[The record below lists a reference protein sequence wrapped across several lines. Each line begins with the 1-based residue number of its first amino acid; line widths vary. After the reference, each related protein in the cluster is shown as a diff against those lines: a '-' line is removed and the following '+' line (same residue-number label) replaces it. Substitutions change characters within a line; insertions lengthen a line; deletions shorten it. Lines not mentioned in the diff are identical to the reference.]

1 MRVLNI
7 ADNPL
12 PQEMLAA
19 AAEGTHELLA
29 FLRFID
35 QEGGRARRGETDIGG
50 RGRGGQELVVGGPTR
65 RAVGRASRP
74 DSLVADQARRGGARR
89 PGDHTERLGLRRPAG
104 LPADPSAVFHRAS
117 GLPGGMET
125 SGRARGRHD
134 RAVVSDDPA
143 PRRRRCPRSCR
154 RHPWWPVLTCL
165 IDRPNPVTRAIR
177 AAYRQLPHSGQQNP
191 ETLCELRAAIAET
204 AAGTPH
210 CRRWYPDS
218 WLRTREALAETGE
231 QSLTYEDYY
240 RIAEKNW
247 LSPVDA
253 RSLAINSHALGHWIH
268 YADEP
273 ALAQI
278 VVVRPAWLS
287 VAIAAVLEDR
297 EAGESGGLVPHR
309 LFGRIWSRPT
319 ADGHDPYSHGQ
330 QQLFLRLMERFH
342 LTYRVPELDAGEPVS
357 LVGQL
362 VPSGRPDLGTAW
374 ETFRAGGPEA
384 VEICQI

>member
-74 DSLVADQARRGGARR
+74 DSWVADQARRGGARR

-154 RHPWWPVLTCL
+154 RHPWWPVSHRSTKSGYKSDLGRLSSASTQWTAKTQKPCASCGRRSPKPPPARRTV
-165 IDRPNPVTRAIR
+165 DGGTRTV
-177 AAYRQLPHSGQQNP
+177 G
-191 ETLCELRAAIAET
+191 C
-204 AAGTPH
+204 
-210 CRRWYPDS
+210 
-218 WLRTREALAETGE
+218 
-231 QSLTYEDYY
+231 
-240 RIAEKNW
+240 
-247 LSPVDA
+247 
-253 RSLAINSHALGHWIH
+253 
-268 YADEP
+268 EP
-273 ALAQI
+273 ARHWPKR
-278 VVVRPAWLS
+278 VS
-287 VAIAAVLEDR
+287 
-297 EAGESGGLVPHR
+297 SH
-309 LFGRIWSRPT
+309 SPT
-319 ADGHDPYSHGQ
+319 KTITG
-330 QQLFLRLMERFH
+330 
-342 LTYRVPELDAGEPVS
+342 
-357 LVGQL
+357 
-362 VPSGRPDLGTAW
+362 
-374 ETFRAGGPEA
+374 
-384 VEICQI
+384 